1 MQVIPK
7 IFDPFF
13 TTKPVGKGTGQG
25 LAIAY
30 NVVVE
35 KHGGT
40 IDVESEV
47 GKGTT
52 FTIRLPLREVNRS
65 MSQ

>member
-1 MQVIPK
+1 
-7 IFDPFF
+7 
-13 TTKPVGKGTGQG
+13 VGKGTGQG
-25 LAIAY
+25 LSIAY

-40 IDVESEV
+40 LSFETLM

-52 FTIRLPLREVNRS
+52 FIIRLPIDDASGEGMQDDDETNPVC
-65 MSQ
+65 